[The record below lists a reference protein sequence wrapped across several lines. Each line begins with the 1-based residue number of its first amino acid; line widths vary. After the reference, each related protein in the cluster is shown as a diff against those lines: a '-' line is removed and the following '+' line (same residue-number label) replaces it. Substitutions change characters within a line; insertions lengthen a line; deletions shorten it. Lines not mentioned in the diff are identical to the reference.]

1 MMNHESRRATN
12 DRKGQ
17 NGEKQYLFH
26 DLILSGESSAVCA
39 AASRN
44 RTGMMNHESR
54 RATDDGEGNKPD
66 EQELFHDS
74 ILWVKRPAIR
84 RRRPSIRK
92 ANSLEIPYKSR

>member
-12 DRKGQ
+12 RKGQ

-26 DLILSGESSAVCA
+26 DLILSGESSAIRA

-44 RTGMMNHESR
+44 RTGMMNDESR
-54 RATDDGEGNKPD
+54 RATNDRKGQNGHQ
-66 EQELFHDS
+66 QELFHDS
-74 ILWVKRPAIR
+74 ILLGFIR

-92 ANSLEIPYKSR
+92 GNS

>member
-26 DLILSGESSAVCA
+26 DLILSGESSAIRA

-54 RATDDGEGNKPD
+54 RANNDRKGQNGHQ
-66 EQELFHDS
+66 QELFHDC
-74 ILWVKRPAIR
+74 ILLGLNDR
-84 RRRPSIRK
+84 
-92 ANSLEIPYKSR
+92 